1 MKKLLYSFMLI
12 GNVSL
17 SGMIV
22 QNRRT
27 FSPPPLKQLS
37 AQACID
43 HQLAYVNLPK
53 ECKDAIRKCVF
64 SPTECENYQK
74 PFDNGNVESIL
85 EQAKILG
92 DTERIQKAREYN
104 KAQILEVISS
114 YETIKDCVTEPSTWL
129 DRIEEIPTPSNQWLE
144 AGEETLMFLCEELHN
159 SIKNPDEL
167 ALLRN
172 DPDMIKQKQRYMRRI
187 KRNHL
192 LTMFLYYAPLMVSDP
207 LSVTWKIASKNLQ
220 SNSK

>member
-104 KAQILEVISS
+104 KEKILEGISS
-114 YETIKDCVTEPSTWL
+114 RETIKDYVTRPH
-129 DRIEEIPTPSNQWLE
+129 EIQKEIRTPIKRWLE
-144 AGEETLMFLCEELHN
+144 VKEKDFMFFCEDLYG
-159 SIKNPDEL
+159 SIRDRREL
-167 ALLRN
+167 ALLLN
-172 DPDMIKQKQRYMRRI
+172 DPDMIKQKERYMRRA
-187 KRNHL
+187 KRNHIITRL
-192 LTMFLYYAPLMVSDP
+192 PYHAPFMMSDP
-207 LSVTWKIASKNLQ
+207 LYVTRKVVSKNL
-220 SNSK
+220 